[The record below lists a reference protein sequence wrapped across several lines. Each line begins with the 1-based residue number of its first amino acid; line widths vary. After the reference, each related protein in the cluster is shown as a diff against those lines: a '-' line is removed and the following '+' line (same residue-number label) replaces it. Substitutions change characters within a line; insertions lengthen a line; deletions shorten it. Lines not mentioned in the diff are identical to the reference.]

1 MQKDKLEK
9 LTAEKS
15 NPCLTISL
23 NTHRTYPD
31 NAQDAISLKKL
42 CDQAK
47 ERLVR
52 EFGKREIAQ
61 LLDQLEL
68 IPSEI
73 NENNNLDSLH
83 IFLSNNTSEIFK
95 STWPTKDDR
104 IFISDSFAIGPV
116 IKSIYRSVD
125 YLILVVSQGGAK
137 MFEATND
144 AVISEIQNEYFPFAE
159 NTHFNTDPEKL
170 SDPKSTDNMVR
181 EFLNKVDKAAVKMH
195 YQTNLKC
202 VTISTE
208 SNYSRLLQVAD
219 KPDIYAGHANIEY
232 NNQGK
237 LHIAEQGW
245 EIVKAIQTKR
255 EKAAIEEIKD
265 AIGHNKAITGL
276 SEIYKAIK
284 EGRGELLLVQNDSAP
299 AVKMTG
305 DTTFELVDDVTQPGV
320 IDDITSKIAME
331 VFTKKGRVVF
341 TDLTELKGLGD
352 VILKT
357 RY

>member
-23 NTHRTYPD
+23 NTHRTYPE

-42 CDQAK
+42 CLEAED
-47 ERLVR
+47 RLIR
-52 EFGKREIAQ
+52 EFGKRPIAQ
-61 LLDQLEL
+61 LLDKLEL

-73 NENNNLDSLH
+73 NENYNLDSQH
-83 IFLSNNTSEIFK
+83 IFLSNNTKEIFK

-104 IFISDSFAIGPV
+104 IFISDSFAISPI
-116 IKSIYRSVD
+116 IKSIHKSVD
-125 YLILVVSQGGAK
+125 YLILVVSQGGAQ

-144 AVISEIQNEYFPFAE
+144 AVVSETENDYFPFAE
-159 NTHFNTDPEKL
+159 NPHFNTEPEKI

-181 EFLNKVDKAAVKMH
+181 EFLNKVDKAAVKMFN
-195 YQTNLKC
+195 QTNSQC
-202 VTISTE
+202 VVICTDG
-208 SNYSRLLQVAD
+208 NYSRLLQVAD
-219 KPDIYAGHANIEY
+219 KPAIYAGHANIEY

-245 EIVKAIQTKR
+245 EIMKEIQLKR
-255 EKAAIEEIKD
+255 EKAAIDEIKE
-265 AIGHNKAITGL
+265 AIGYNKAITGL
-276 SEIYKAIK
+276 SEIYKAAK
-284 EGRGELLLVQNDSAP
+284 EGRGELLLIQNDSGQ

-305 DTTFELVDDVTQPGV
+305 DTTFELVDDVTQPGI
-320 IDDITSKIAME
+320 IDDITSEIAME
-331 VFTKKGRVVF
+331 VITKKGRVVF
-341 TDLTELKGLGD
+341 TDLNELTGLGD

>member
-1 MQKDKLEK
+1 MQKDTLEK

-42 CDQAK
+42 CEEAE

-52 EFGKREIAQ
+52 EFGKKSIEL
-61 LLDQLEL
+61 LLDKLEL
-68 IPSEI
+68 IPSEM
-73 NENNNLDSLH
+73 NENYNLDSLH
-83 IFLSNNTSEIFK
+83 IFLSNKTKAIFK

-104 IFISDSFAIGPV
+104 IYISDSFAIGPI
-116 IKSIYRSVD
+116 IKSIHRSID

-144 AVISEIQNEYFPFAE
+144 SVVSEIQNGYFPFTE
-159 NTHFNTDPEKL
+159 NPHFNTEPEKI
-170 SDPKSTDNMVR
+170 SYPKASDNMVR
-181 EFLNKVDKAAVKMH
+181 EFLNKVDKAAVKLY
-195 YQTNLKC
+195 YQTNLSC
-202 VTISTE
+202 VVICTDD
-208 SNYSRLLQVAD
+208 NYSRLLQVAD
-219 KPDIYAGHANIEY
+219 KHDIYAGHAKIDY
-232 NNQGK
+232 NNQAG
-237 LHIAEQGW
+237 HQIAEQAW
-245 EIVKAIQTKR
+245 EIIKEQQTKR
-255 EKAAIEEIKD
+255 EKAAIEEIKE

-276 SEIYKAIK
+276 SEIYKAAK
-284 EGRGELLLVQNDSAP
+284 EGRGELLLVQNDSSQ

-305 DTTFELVDDVTQPGV
+305 DTTFELVEDITQPGI
-320 IDDITSKIAME
+320 IDDINSEIALE
-331 VFTKKGRVVF
+331 VISKKGRVVF
-341 TDLTELKGLGD
+341 TDLNELKGPGD

>member
-42 CDQAK
+42 CEEA
-47 ERLVR
+47 EIRLVR
-52 EFGKREIAQ
+52 EFGKRPIAQ
-61 LLDQLEL
+61 LLEKLEL
-68 IPSEI
+68 IPSQI
-73 NENNNLDSLH
+73 IENYNLNSLH
-83 IFLSNNTSEIFK
+83 IFLSNTTQEIFK

-104 IFISDSFAIGPV
+104 IYISDSFAIGPI
-116 IKSIYRSVD
+116 IKSFHRSVD

-144 AVISEIQNEYFPFAE
+144 AVVSEIENDYFPFTE
-159 NTHFNTDPEKL
+159 NPHFNTEPEKI

-195 YQTNLKC
+195 YQTNLRC
-202 VTISTE
+202 VVISTE
-208 SNYSRLLQVAD
+208 GNYSRLLQVAD
-219 KPDIYAGHANIEY
+219 KPDIYAGHANIDY

-237 LHIAEQGW
+237 FRIAEQGW
-245 EIVKAIQTKR
+245 EIMKIKQTKL
-255 EKAAIEEIKD
+255 ENAAIDEIKE
-265 AIGHNKAITGL
+265 AVGYNKAITGL
-276 SEIYKAIK
+276 SEIYKAAK
-284 EGRGELLLVQNDSAP
+284 EGRGDLLLVQNDCSQ

-305 DTTFELVDDVTQPGV
+305 DTTFELVEDVTQPGV
-320 IDDITSKIAME
+320 IDDITSEIAME
-331 VFTKKGRVVF
+331 VITKKGRVVF
-341 TDLTELKGLGD
+341 TDINVLQGLGD
-352 VILKT
+352 VVLKT